1 MPKVRW
7 ECSITALYCTA
18 ISNRDNTSSWSQV
31 ISQDSIMINVE
42 AGKVY
47 FVNGEAKMGVVAGR
61 PKFTQMDEGTG
72 RARVAKL

>member
-1 MPKVRW
+1 
-7 ECSITALYCTA
+7 
-18 ISNRDNTSSWSQV
+18 
-31 ISQDSIMINVE
+31 MINVE